1 MTQTMTQTM
10 NTSVDFESQE
20 FAPTS
25 VSVQPYAQ
33 IINPKITKKGM
44 KPYGFAI
51 TKANAKLASF
61 SPPDEW
67 DLIEHEFASK
77 VVEQMYI
84 TLAPRLLIIHRL
96 PIYIFSKK
104 ESKII
109 GRLKDCPQFWDNR
122 DDYKTKSYF
131 WSIMLDKANK
141 PCHTTPLL
149 ISAGGASGA
158 SFGLAW
164 LQNANPQK
172 KTLRGGFCSD
182 MEKAYA
188 DARNQPVKIMGD
200 LFHAHCIYQP
210 FFEADERGTPPNT
223 ALVSV
228 VNQYLS
234 ASIDNLIPNDSELSD
249 FIKISKESVKDWTP
263 RIKDLQVS
271 TNEST
276 ISDDYGLSDDCGF

>member
-1 MTQTMTQTM
+1 MTQTM

-51 TKANAKLASF
+51 TKANAELTSF
-61 SPPDEW
+61 SPDEW

-96 PIYIFSKK
+96 PVYIFSKK

-109 GRLKDCPQFWDNR
+109 GQLKDCPQFWDNR

-131 WSIMLDKANK
+131 WSIILDKANK

-158 SFGLAW
+158 SFGLGW

-172 KTLRGGFCSD
+172 KILRSGFCAD

-188 DARNQPVKIMGD
+188 DARKQPVKMMGD

-210 FFEADERGTPPNT
+210 IFEADERGTPPNT

-228 VNQYLS
+228 VNQYLP
-234 ASIDNLIPNDSELSD
+234 ASIDNLIPNGSELSD

-263 RIKDLQVS
+263 RIKEKDVQLAS
-271 TNEST
+271 TNESST
-276 ISDDYGLSDDCGF
+276 TDDYGF

>member
-1 MTQTMTQTM
+1 MLKAV

-25 VSVQPYAQ
+25 ISVQPYAQ

-44 KPYGFAI
+44 MPYGFAI
-51 TKANAKLASF
+51 TKANAELTSF

-67 DLIEHEFASK
+67 DAVEHEFASK
-77 VVEQMYI
+77 TVEQMYI
-84 TLAPRLLIIHRL
+84 TLAPRLILIHRL
-96 PIYIFSKK
+96 PVYVFSKK

-109 GRLKDCPQFWDNR
+109 GQLKDCPQFWDNR

-131 WSIMLDKANK
+131 WSIILDKANK

-158 SFGLAW
+158 SFGLSW

-172 KTLRGGFCSD
+172 KILRSGFCAD

-188 DARNQPVKIMGD
+188 DARKQPVKIMGD

-210 FFEADERGTPPNT
+210 IFEADERGTPPNT

-228 VNQYLS
+228 VNQYLP
-234 ASIDNLIPNDSELSD
+234 ATIDNLIPNGSELSD
-249 FIKISKESVKDWTP
+249 FIKISKESIKEWTP
-263 RIKDLQVS
+263 RIKDVQPEERK
-271 TNEST
+271 NEPSVV
-276 ISDDYGLSDDCGF
+276 DDYGF